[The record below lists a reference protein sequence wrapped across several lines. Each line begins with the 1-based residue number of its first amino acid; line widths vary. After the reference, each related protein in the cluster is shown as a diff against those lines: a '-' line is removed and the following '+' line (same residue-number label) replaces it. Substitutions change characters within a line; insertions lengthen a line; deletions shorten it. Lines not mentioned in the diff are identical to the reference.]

1 VARVLFLTQVL
12 PYPLNAGPKVRA
24 YHMLRHLA
32 GQHDVTLASFVRP
45 DDTPEA
51 IRHLQNI
58 CRAVHTVPMRRS
70 LWRNLWA
77 GAKGLCT
84 GLPVVIARDEM
95 PQMVATLR
103 QLTRETRFDVI
114 HADQLSMAGY
124 GRLAAY
130 RGASRTLLDE
140 HNAVYLLARQM
151 AAAESNL
158 LRRVVTTREARA
170 FAHYEADMCRAFDAV
185 LTVTPEDQQRLLALY
200 PSAQGAALANKF
212 TVVPICVDPEQTLL
226 VAHQPRADDRP
237 TILHLGT
244 MFWPPNVEGVLW
256 FAREVL
262 PLIHKQLPEAR
273 WVIVGKSP
281 PPEILALAADARI
294 QVTDYVPDPKPYI
307 ASTDAVIVPL
317 QTGEGMRVKI
327 LDAWLWG
334 VPIVSTP
341 IGAEGIEIQAGENIL
356 IAADAPAFAASVLR
370 LLTDSALNRQLRS
383 AGRAWVEAR
392 YAWRTVYRRVDQV
405 YGGLLSA
412 GSSPSARMS

>member
-1 VARVLFLTQVL
+1 
-12 PYPLNAGPKVRA
+12 
-24 YHMLRHLA
+24 MLRHLA
-32 GQHDVTLASFVRP
+32 GRHDVTLASFVRP

-51 IRHLQNI
+51 VRHLQNI

-70 LWRNLWA
+70 LGLNVRA
-77 GAKGLCT
+77 GVKGLLT
-84 GLPVVIARDEM
+84 GLPAVIVRDELA
-95 PQMVATLR
+95 QMNVMVQ
-103 QLTRETRFDVI
+103 QLAREFRFDVA
-114 HADQLSMAGY
+114 HADQLSMSWY
-124 GRLAAY
+124 GRWAVRCGVPRAV
-130 RGASRTLLDE
+130 LDE

-158 LRRVVTTREARA
+158 LRRVIMTREARA
-170 FAHYEADMCRAFDAV
+170 FARYEADMCRAFDAV

-200 PSAQGAALANKF
+200 PSGQGAALANKF
-212 TVVPICVDPEQTLL
+212 TVVPICVDPEQTPL
-226 VAHQPRADDRP
+226 VAHQPRVDDRP

-244 MFWPPNVEGVLW
+244 MFWPPNVKGVLW

-262 PLIHKQLPEAR
+262 PLIHKQLPEAQ

-307 ASTDAVIVPL
+307 ASADAFIVPL

-341 IGAEGIEIQAGENIL
+341 IGAEGIEIQAAQNG
-356 IAADAPAFAASVLR
+356 
-370 LLTDSALNRQLRS
+370 DSRQYRKRS
-383 AGRAWVEAR
+383 K
-392 YAWRTVYRRVDQV
+392 QS
-405 YGGLLSA
+405 GGI
-412 GSSPSARMS
+412 P